1 MENINNLHC
10 RSYYIAALPPMWIE
24 VLMVQS
30 IVQIE

>member
-1 MENINNLHC
+1 MENINNLQC
-10 RSYYIAALPPMWIE
+10 RSYYITALSPMWIE